1 MIRNKKEEQI
11 QKIMLLQEEIQLWI
25 QYIFQQWER
34 KKQEQHNPFPKLA
47 YTETVAFERSEAYQ
61 EIKILSVEMVQDM
74 IGDKREKQLVQTEE
88 LHQYMHGIVAAVLE
102 TTQKYSA
109 S

>member
-1 MIRNKKEEQI
+1 MRRNKKEEEQI

-25 QYIFQQWER
+25 QYIFQLWER
-34 KKQEQHNPFPKLA
+34 RKQEQHNPFPKLA

-61 EIKILSVEMVQDM
+61 VKMVRDM
-74 IGDKREKQLVQTEE
+74 TGDKKEKRLVQIEE
-88 LHQYMHGIVAAVLE
+88 LHQHMQSIVTAVLE
-102 TTQKYSA
+102 TIQKYSA

>member
-1 MIRNKKEEQI
+1 
-11 QKIMLLQEEIQLWI
+11 
-25 QYIFQQWER
+25 
-34 KKQEQHNPFPKLA
+34 
-47 YTETVAFERSEAYQ
+47 
-61 EIKILSVEMVQDM
+61 MVQDM

-88 LHQYMHGIVAAVLE
+88 LHRYMHGIVAAVLE

>member
-1 MIRNKKEEQI
+1 MRRNKKEEQI
-11 QKIMLLQEEIQLWI
+11 QKIMLLKEEIQLWI

-47 YTETVAFERSEAYQ
+47 YTETVAFEHYEAYQ
-61 EIKILSVEMVQDM
+61 KIKILSVEMVRDM
-74 IGDKREKQLVQTEE
+74 TGDKREKQLIQIEE
-88 LHQYMHGIVAAVLE
+88 LHQHMQSIVAAVLE
-102 TTQKYSA
+102 TIQKYSA

>member
-25 QYIFQQWER
+25 QYILQQWER

-47 YTETVAFERSEAYQ
+47 YTETMAFKHSEAYQ
-61 EIKILSVEMVQDM
+61 AIKILCVEMVRDLT
-74 IGDKREKQLVQTEE
+74 GDKREKQLVQIEE
-88 LHQYMHGIVAAVLE
+88 LHQQMQNSVAAVLE
-102 TTQKYSA
+102 TTQKFSA

>member
-88 LHQYMHGIVAAVLE
+88 LHQYMHDIVAAVLE